1 MDDIVS
7 DVFTM
12 GIKESGVMKSTKKC
26 IFLLIIIFVLCGCGT
41 KERSSITEQIIH
53 EESDIT
59 KDIIEENEA
68 EQFSLCEAEDCVE
81 EIESKEDTDNM
92 KFNDDSNERI
102 TLLYKTIQKMIDETD
117 EVCFQKP
124 DYFGTEVFTED
135 KFEEIKQYEMNIVLD
150 YLGLKHWN
158 RPTGSQDELG
168 LPVDEPLGRY
178 SADKLAEYTDEE
190 HDLTIEYFCGGCL
203 LHNLHGRYIALIIK
217 EYKENHVEYLY
228 YQIIDYGY
236 LGVMTGSNH
245 TLYELNE
252 PLEEINIGKIISGD
266 IDEYTDMWLD
276 EDSGEVNLIY
286 NIGKEEREG
295 DYATYTS
302 YAQSV
307 WVILDESENGYKV
320 KEIIPMRLVSGR

>member
-1 MDDIVS
+1 MKATKMWIFWGMV
-7 DVFTM
+7 VF
-12 GIKESGVMKSTKKC
+12 G
-26 IFLLIIIFVLCGCGT
+26 LCGCGT

-59 KDIIEENEA
+59 KDMIEENEV
-68 EQFSLCEAEDCVE
+68 EQFSLCEAEDCE
-81 EIESKEDTDNM
+81 ERIESKEGTENM
-92 KFNDDSNERI
+92 RFDDDSNERI
-102 TLLYKTIQKMIDETD
+102 TVLYETIQKMIDETD

-124 DYFGTEVFTED
+124 DYFGTELFTED

-158 RPTGSQDELG
+158 WPIGSQDELG

-190 HDLTIEYFCGGCL
+190 HDLTIEYFCGGCR
-203 LHNLHGRYIALIIK
+203 LHNINKRYIALIIK

-228 YQIIDYGY
+228 YQIITYGY

-245 TLYELNE
+245 SCYESSE
-252 PLEEINIGKIISGD
+252 PLEEINIDNIISGD

-295 DYATYTS
+295 EYGTYTS

-307 WVILDESENGYKV
+307 WVILDESESGYKV